1 MHHVVFLQAI
11 FKLSFHISLHWKYTH
26 NRDEGCIRSGEEKE
40 EERAPCKGISAGYSS
55 WLLLPR
61 TFAASYACSPGK
73 FPVAFCPQ
81 DHHHTAW
88 FPFRGDKPAGPYLAL
103 VVIPFPANSVIPWST
118 SNVVLG
124 TVFSMLG
131 LICLEQ
137 NALPIC
143 ARKMFV
149 LFPINLSLSK
159 RIG

>member
-11 FKLSFHISLHWKYTH
+11 FKLSFHISLHWKCTH
-26 NRDEGCIRSGEEKE
+26 NRDEECIRSGEEKE

-103 VVIPFPANSVIPWST
+103 VVIPFPANSVIP
-118 SNVVLG
+118 
-124 TVFSMLG
+124 
-131 LICLEQ
+131 
-137 NALPIC
+137 
-143 ARKMFV
+143 
-149 LFPINLSLSK
+149 
-159 RIG
+159 